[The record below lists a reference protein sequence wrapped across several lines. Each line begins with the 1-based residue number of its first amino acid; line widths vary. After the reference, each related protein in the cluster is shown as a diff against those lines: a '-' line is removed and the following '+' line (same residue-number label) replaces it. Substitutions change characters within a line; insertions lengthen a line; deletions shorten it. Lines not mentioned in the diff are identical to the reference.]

1 MDRLQCLLVVGVL
14 VFAGCAVAAGTPAA
28 PAYAQAPPAGHTVFV
43 HSALSGKLDGGR
55 LTLRGVGR
63 RVTWA
68 HDSGRSGVMAIKRLH
83 RRLFSRRI
91 SAATGTLHVAGHRG
105 GDELTFKLTRPRYN
119 LARRTVSYQVKRL
132 SGGRLPRPA
141 AQAAG
146 GARRFGP
153 ASLSIVGAPASLQAA
168 NTYYECVPPGETVR
182 RGCWGTVTG
191 SGLKPNQ
198 TLNVTLNN
206 SDGSTL
212 AGAQLGINPTTDANG
227 NLGTQAPVQLDVV
240 CWPTG
245 VVSVDISGVAA
256 DGTTTVSAHA
266 DAPYYYKYGQ
276 FYCTNVAP

>member
-1 MDRLQCLLVVGVL
+1 M
-14 VFAGCAVAAGTPAA
+14 
-28 PAYAQAPPAGHTVFV
+28 FV
-43 HSALSGKLDGGR
+43 HSALSGELGGGR

-68 HDSGRSGVMAIKRLH
+68 HNSGRSGVMPIKRLH
-83 RRLFSRRI
+83 RLLFSPGT
-91 SAATGTLHVAGHRG
+91 SPATGTLHVAGHRG
-105 GDELTFKLTRPRYN
+105 GDELTFKLTRPRRN
-119 LARRTVSYQVKRL
+119 LARRTVSYKVKRL
-132 SGGRLPRPA
+132 GGGRLPRRA

-153 ASLSIVGAPASLQAA
+153 ASLSIVGAPASLRAA
-168 NTYYECVPPGETVR
+168 NTYYECVPPGESVR
-182 RGCWGTVTG
+182 RGCYRGTVTG

-198 TLNVTLNN
+198 TLNVTFTY

-212 AGAQLGINPTTDANG
+212 SGPQLGINPTTDANG

-266 DAPYYYKYGQ
+266 DAPYFYKYGQ
-276 FYCTNVAP
+276 FYCSNVAP